1 MSRSSNYEIAS
12 LFADFLRETADAV
25 AKDYGDKLD
34 VRPIAG
40 DYSVGISEIR

>member
-1 MSRSSNYEIAS
+1 MFLCF
-12 LFADFLRETADAV
+12 LFAEFLRETADAV

-34 VRPIAG
+34 VKPIAG